1 MLFRKCTPWEY
12 GGSQVRSLSECGN
25 SYKIHELRTFAYVLL
40 FPVFQG
46 LMVDGDLEHILMI
59 PYFML
64 LLGAFNPN
72 PVSIQNIE
80 KARTVIKDYV
90 QIVMDKEIP
99 LRYLSHCMIH
109 LPDDVE
115 KYKVGV
121 ECLSAFVYENFQGYF
136 RHFLASGNLPVEQLR
151 NRLIE
156 RSLYLLPT
164 SADGLILNSDESFG
178 IEASKSVAGKEY
190 PNNVCM
196 LRNGSIIIVK
206 DIVEFP
212 TGSGTYT
219 LVGVKFRSL
228 ENAFVK
234 PYVSSHFKT
243 YLASNVS
250 SIDEWDL
257 TSIQGKMEAIPYKF
271 VATKNIEFPSRQ
283 HYPYD
288 LKPTVMQV
296 HVLVDFSVRSWDR
309 FIPTEYRQ
317 YYTALDEN
325 A

>member
-1 MLFRKCTPWEY
+1 
-12 GGSQVRSLSECGN
+12 
-25 SYKIHELRTFAYVLL
+25 
-40 FPVFQG
+40 
-46 LMVDGDLEHILMI
+46 MVDRHLEHIMMI

-72 PVSIQNIE
+72 PVAIQNIE
-80 KARTVIKDYV
+80 KARTVIKEYV

-99 LRYLSHCMIH
+99 VRYLSHCMIH
-109 LPDDVE
+109 VPDDVE

-121 ECLSAFVYENFQGYF
+121 ECLNAFVYDNFQGYF

-164 SADGLILNSDESFG
+164 SADGLILNSDESFE
-178 IEASKSVAGKEY
+178 IEASKSVAGKSSKNVFIKFIVNRSKTKKQLVFSTFVLGNQY
-190 PNNVCM
+190 PNNVCV

-250 SIDEWDL
+250 SIDEWDF

-271 VATKNIEFPSRQ
+271 VATKNVEFPVIDS
-283 HYPYD
+283 P
-288 LKPTVMQV
+288 
-296 HVLVDFSVRSWDR
+296 RSKQKW
-309 FIPTEYRQ
+309 FVVPIHHTFQE
-317 YYTALDEN
+317 
-325 A
+325 